1 MVSLDVLQDSNISQ
15 SQKLVLSLIIQLDN
29 DMGCYATNDYMAGF
43 LGISKRQVQ
52 KHIHNLILSKYLP
65 EPIYRIQKLGNR
77 EQTLR
82 VFRGVSKVTSQEQKG
97 QLGVSKASPK
107 GIEERLILFT
117 DDVEKVIKSTK
128 VLSQF
133 EKDEMK
139 KFISWWTEKTRNNK
153 MFRQELQ
160 STWETKKR
168 WSTWMS
174 GKIEKNGKPKKNGF
188 IDITKF
194 PTETTGMPR
203 AYCDECGNL
212 ETYKDIWE
220 IKSGS
225 RCHGALLLP
234 TKPSIKIAV

>member
-1 MVSLDVLQDSNISQ
+1 MKGTYSKSLMVSLDVLQDSNISQ

-133 EKDEMK
+133 EKDE
-139 KFISWWTEKTRNNK
+139 I
-153 MFRQELQ
+153 
-160 STWETKKR
+160 
-168 WSTWMS
+168 
-174 GKIEKNGKPKKNGF
+174 
-188 IDITKF
+188 
-194 PTETTGMPR
+194 
-203 AYCDECGNL
+203 GNL